1 MAGSVN
7 MNVLVN
13 GVEIKLA
20 RPEALDALLSEQG
33 LARKGVAVALNG
45 EVVSRSSWTSVQ
57 VAEGDEVEVLT
68 AAPGG

>member
-45 EVVSRSSWTSVQ
+45 EVVPRSSWTSVQ
-57 VAEGDEVEVLT
+57 VAEGDEVEVLA